1 MDSRIKA
8 LLSEQQITLKYDEL
22 DCGGLYVDELNWIIV
37 DNRLNEHEQEKVILH
52 ELGHAAKQK
61 GLSNLYNATTALHT
75 KMEAEANRFM
85 IREELENYRLEYDE
99 TELSPV
105 KFLESFGLPL
115 AFEPYVSK
123 VLSELLWNCRKEWL
137 NGESK

>member
-1 MDSRIKA
+1 MPE
-8 LLSEQQITLKYDEL
+8 SEQT
-22 DCGGLYVDELNWIIV
+22 
-37 DNRLNEHEQEKVILH
+37 KVLLH
-52 ELGHAAKQK
+52 ELGHVPQTDYA
-61 GLSNLYNATTALHT
+61 GLYNCSKPSHY